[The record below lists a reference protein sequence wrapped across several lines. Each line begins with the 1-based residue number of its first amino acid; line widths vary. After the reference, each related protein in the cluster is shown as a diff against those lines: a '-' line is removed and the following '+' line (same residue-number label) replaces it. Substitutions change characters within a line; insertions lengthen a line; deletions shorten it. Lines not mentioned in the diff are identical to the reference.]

1 MHRPLAPLLLLASTL
16 TCCQSQPPE
25 PPPLEWP
32 ERPPPQPAQPAAQ
45 TPKVEALD
53 KSEWTLDDALA
64 VAEALN
70 PDLAVER
77 RNVDLATAAIWEARL
92 YPNPELQL
100 QVEDWRTQD
109 GLTLSH
115 AKRWAG
121 IGIPLVVS
129 GRIGAATSA
138 AEAGRDAA
146 AVLYVWRR
154 RTLLS
159 RVKLAFVELLAARK
173 NLELASETRDIARS
187 FRDATD
193 QRFQAQ
199 AIPEME
205 LLKAAVNLAR
215 AESEVS
221 LAQKRLAVAERSL
234 AASIGRPGL
243 VLPKI
248 AGELPTGFAAPDFP
262 SLREQVVAN
271 HPLLEEA
278 VRNREAADRDLELAR
293 TERIPDLGVE
303 LAAGKDPQDENIV
316 QAGITLPLGLFNR
329 NQAKIESASIR
340 LEQAQSRIASARN
353 DLELSFDERARSF
366 VAAAERATSFEHEI
380 LPKAQRALD
389 QTSEGYRLGKFA
401 FLDVLDA
408 QRTLAEAKRDYAESV
423 ALLNFAATDLETL
436 TGTAIAPLP
445 ALPSPPH

>member
-1 MHRPLAPLLLLASTL
+1 MHRPLALLLLAPTL
-16 TCCQSQPPE
+16 GSCQSKPPE

-32 ERPPPQPAQPAAQ
+32 ERPSPTQAKPAAQ
-45 TPKVEALD
+45 TEKVDALD

-64 VAEALN
+64 VAESLN

-138 AEAGRDAA
+138 AEAERDAA

-205 LLKAAVNLAR
+205 LLKASVNLAR

-221 LAQKRLAVAERSL
+221 LAQKRVAVAERTL
-234 AASIGRPGL
+234 AASIGKPGL

-262 SLREQVVAN
+262 ALREQVVAN

-293 TERIPDLGVE
+293 TERIPDVGIQ
-303 LAAGKDPQDENIV
+303 LAAGKDSQDENIV

-353 DLELSFDERARSF
+353 DLELSFDERSRSF
-366 VAAAERATSFEHEI
+366 ISAAERATSFERDI

-423 ALLNFAATDLETL
+423 AQLNFAATDLETL

-445 ALPSPPH
+445 AAPPPPH

>member
-1 MHRPLAPLLLLASTL
+1 MHRPLRPLLLLPLSL
-16 TCCQSQPPE
+16 TACQSTPP
-25 PPPLEWP
+25 PAAPPLEWP
-32 ERPPPQPAQPAAQ
+32 ERPAAQRPAAPA
-45 TPKVEALD
+45 PKSGALD
-53 KSEWTLDDALA
+53 KSQWTLDDALA
-64 VAEALN
+64 IAEECN

-77 RNVDLATAAIWEARL
+77 QNVDLATAAVWEARL

-109 GLTLSH
+109 GLTWSH

-121 IGIPLVVS
+121 IGIPVVLG

-138 AEAGRDAA
+138 AEAERDAA
-146 AVLYVWRR
+146 AVEFVWRR
-154 RTLLS
+154 RMLQS

-193 QRFQAQ
+193 ERFRAQ

-205 LLKAAVNLAR
+205 LLKASVNFAR

-221 LAQKRLAVAERSL
+221 LARKRLAVAERTL
-234 AASIGRPGL
+234 VAAIGKPDL
-243 VLPKI
+243 VLPEI
-248 AGELPTGFAAPDFP
+248 AGELPKGFVAPDFVA
-262 SLREQVVAN
+262 LRAQVESS
-271 HPLLEEA
+271 HPLVEEA
-278 VRNREAADRDLELAR
+278 VRNREAADRDLDLAR
-293 TERIPDLGVE
+293 AQRVPDLGLQ
-303 LAAGKDPQDENIV
+303 LAAGKDPQDDNIV

-340 LEQAQSRIASARN
+340 LEQAQHRIASARN
-353 DLELSFDERARSF
+353 DLELSFDERSRSF
-366 VAAAERATSFEHEI
+366 LAAEERVQTFERDI
-380 LPKAQRALD
+380 LPEAQRALE

-408 QRTLAEAKRDYAESV
+408 QRTLAEAKRDYAEGV
-423 ALLNFAATDLETL
+423 AQLNVAATDLETL
-436 TGTAIAPLP
+436 TGTTLEPI
-445 ALPSPPH
+445 H

>member
-1 MHRPLAPLLLLASTL
+1 MQRPLALFLLIPPLTA
-16 TCCQSQPPE
+16 CQSNPPE

-32 ERPPPQPAQPAAQ
+32 ERPAAPQPAAKAPASA
-45 TPKVEALD
+45 ALE
-53 KSEWTLDDALA
+53 KAEWTLGDALEA
-64 VAEALN
+64 AEAVN
-70 PDLAVER
+70 PELAVER

-100 QVEDWRTQD
+100 QIEDWRTED

-121 IGIPLVVS
+121 IGIPLVLS

-138 AEAGRDAA
+138 AEAERDAA
-146 AVLYVWRR
+146 AVLYVWRH

-159 RVKLAFVELLAARK
+159 RVKLAWVELLAARRS
-173 NLELASETRDIARS
+173 LELASETRDIARS
-187 FRDATD
+187 FRDATAE
-193 QRFQAQ
+193 RFEAQ

-205 LLKAAVNLAR
+205 LLKASVNLAR

-221 LAQKRLAVAERSL
+221 LAQKRLAIAERSL

-243 VLPKI
+243 DLPAI
-248 AGELPTGFAAPDFP
+248 AGELPTGFSAPDFP
-262 SLREQVVAN
+262 SLREQVVAS

-278 VRNREAADRDLELAR
+278 LRNREAADRDLELAR
-293 TERIPDLGVE
+293 AQRVPDLGIQ
-303 LAAGKDPQDENIV
+303 LAAGKDTQDENIV

-353 DLELSFDERARSF
+353 DLELSFDERVRTFAAADERARSF
-366 VAAAERATSFEHEI
+366 EREI
-380 LPKAQRALD
+380 LPTAQRALD
-389 QTSEGYRLGKFA
+389 QTTEGYRLGKFA
-401 FLDVLDA
+401 VLDVLDA

-423 ALLNFAATDLETL
+423 AQLNVAATDLETL
-436 TGTAIAPLP
+436 TGTVLQPLP
-445 ALPSPPH
+445 PPTRSQ